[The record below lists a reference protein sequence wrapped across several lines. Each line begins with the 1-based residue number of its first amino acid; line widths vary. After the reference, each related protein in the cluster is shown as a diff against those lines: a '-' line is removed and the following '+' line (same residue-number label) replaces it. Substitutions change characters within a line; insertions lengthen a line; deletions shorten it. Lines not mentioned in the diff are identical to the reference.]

1 MKTAIVAVWV
11 IACISLAVDVYQ
23 EVRMKTILAWIE
35 VTDAQYAALD
45 RLAKQDA
52 EEEASLIASAAVT
65 TAADREL
72 KRIADENMPRQEGI
86 AGKETGDAEYV
97 ALVEEAEAIVDES
110 TQLIEDVEELIT
122 DMSGQ
127 VDAAHLTASG
137 GVFYGPSGKEKWY
150 SLDMSLVVLT
160 MRDIGFPEDSYPY
173 HVREDGVKMFG
184 PFVMAAADTYVRP
197 KGTILDTSLGD
208 AIVVD
213 HCVEAE
219 KVSGLIDI
227 ATTWGE

>member
-1 MKTAIVAVWV
+1 MRTLLVSVE
-11 IACISLAVDVYQ
+11 L
-23 EVRMKTILAWIE
+23 
-35 VTDAQYAALD
+35 TDAQYAALNG
-45 RLAKQDA
+45 LAKQRAQD
-52 EEEASLIASAAVT
+52 EASLIASAAVT

-72 KRIADENMPRQEGI
+72 KRIADENMPRQEGFV
-86 AGKETGDAEYV
+86 GKETGDAEYV
-97 ALVEEAEAIVDES
+97 ALVEEAETIVDES
-110 TQLIEDVEELIT
+110 SQLIEDVEELVA
-122 DMSGQ
+122 DMATK

-150 SLDMSLVVLT
+150 SADMSRVELI
-160 MRDIGFPEDSYPY
+160 MRDLGYPEDSYLY

-184 PFVMAAADTYVRP
+184 PYVMIAADTTVRP
-197 KGTILDTSLGD
+197 KGTILDTSVGE
-208 AIVVD
+208 AMVVD

>member
-1 MKTAIVAVWV
+1 MRTMLVSVE
-11 IACISLAVDVYQ
+11 L
-23 EVRMKTILAWIE
+23 
-35 VTDAQYAALD
+35 TDAQYAALD

-86 AGKETGDAEYV
+86 VGKETGDAEYV

-110 TQLIEDVEELIT
+110 TQLIEGVEELVT
-122 DMSGQ
+122 DMSAQ

-150 SLDMSLVVLT
+150 GGDMSRVVLI
-160 MRDIGFPEDSYPY
+160 MRDLGFPEDSYPY
-173 HVREDGVKMFG
+173 HVREDGVKCFG
-184 PFVMAAADTYVRP
+184 PYIMLAADTTVRP
-197 KGTILDTSLGD
+197 KGTILDTSLGEG
-208 AIVVD
+208 IVVD

-219 KVSGLIDI
+219 SVANLIDV
-227 ATTWGE
+227 AVTWGD